1 MTAEQIPLNIVTDSH
16 NQVHSPAGAKKDYP
30 AKRGVCVNHLF
41 AKVFSSYACRGIIS
55 IVATTA
61 SRGAHTDSSA
71 NKAGLYVVRISLG
84 TLSDVPAKGG
94 QDPYPP
100 EKSGAFPFGETRFSG
115 SDERNSTC
123 PTCCLYSCM

>member
-1 MTAEQIPLNIVTDSH
+1 MC
-16 NQVHSPAGAKKDYP
+16 
-30 AKRGVCVNHLF
+30 VCVCEPPVCQGLF
-41 AKVFSSYACRGIIS
+41 TFTFAGGRG
-55 IVATTA
+55 T
-61 SRGAHTDSSA
+61 HTDSSA

-100 EKSGAFPFGETRFSG
+100 EKSGAFPFGQTRFLG

-123 PTCCLYSCM
+123 LTCCLYSCM